1 MQTPSRP
8 HQDPTRTYS
17 QTEAAALVGVSQRVL
32 VDRGKKKGYL
42 PKLYHCFPGQF
53 WQLVAVG
60 SITEQSKI
68 RLTSK
73 GIEELRDLIQ
83 NCSPEPPQLD
93 GSKQPIRENGA
104 VVKLRLPSPR
114 CTLQQYAESAWFLN
128 GIDGAAE
135 HKRLELELLRSPS
148 SEQIREHSID
158 AELVDSGEIVSVS
171 GSSGSAIERVFDGLE
186 CIDNDFWL
194 ELERRK
200 QQGKLQGRLLKA
212 VELQARVEGEV
223 ELESEY
229 LERAKQ
235 IANRKKTG

>member
-1 MQTPSRP
+1 MQTQSRP
-8 HQDPTRTYS
+8 NQDPNRTYS
-17 QTEAAALVGVSQRVL
+17 QTDAAAMVGVSQRVL

-53 WQLVAVG
+53 WQMVAVG
-60 SITEQSKI
+60 SIADQSKI

-73 GIEELRDLIQ
+73 GVEELRDLIQ
-83 NCSPEPPQLD
+83 NCSPEPPHLD
-93 GSKQPIRENGA
+93 ELHQPIRENGA
-104 VVKLRLPSPR
+104 VVKLRLSSPR
-114 CTLQQYAESAWFLN
+114 CTLQQYAESVWFLN

-135 HKRLELELLRSPS
+135 HKRLELEQVRSPS
-148 SEQIREHSID
+148 TEQIQEQSVD
-158 AELVDSGEIVSVS
+158 AELVDTGEIITVS
-171 GSSGSAIERVFDGLE
+171 GSSGSAIERVFEGLE

-229 LERAKQ
+229 LERSKQ
-235 IANRKKTG
+235 IANRRKTG